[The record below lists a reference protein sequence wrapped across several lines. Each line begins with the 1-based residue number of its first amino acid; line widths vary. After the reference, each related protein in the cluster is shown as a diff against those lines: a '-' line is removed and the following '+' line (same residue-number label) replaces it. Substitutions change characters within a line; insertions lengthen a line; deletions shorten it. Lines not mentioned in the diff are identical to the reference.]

1 MLRQFHEHLNQN
13 FPFLKEKKI
22 LVACSGGLDSVV
34 LAHLLHQSGFQ
45 ITLAHCNFSLR
56 AEESDGDEKFVVS
69 LAKTLEVPVFIETFD
84 THKFAKKNRLSTQM
98 AARQL
103 RYSWFLELS
112 GILDIEFITTAHH
125 LDDDLETFLINTTRG
140 TGLKGLTGI
149 PEMNGKIVRP
159 LLAFSRDEILQYAKD
174 NKIAWREDSS
184 NASAK
189 YLRNK
194 LRLEVIPK
202 LKEENAQVLQSF
214 KNTLDHLKA
223 SQALIEDYM
232 VLVYKLAIEEI
243 SGGYRINIE
252 KLKSLPNTKAIL
264 YELLH
269 SFHFKEWEDVYH
281 LLEAQSGKQLVSET
295 HILLKDREYLYLKS
309 RSSSDNE
316 ESNLFFI
323 SEETTSIKKPVHL
336 TFERVK
342 EISQTDANTIFV
354 DAEKLQFPLTIRKW
368 EDGDAF
374 YPFGMQGKKK
384 LSKFFKD
391 EKLSLFSKEKIWL
404 LCSDKQIV
412 WVIGFRADNRFKI
425 TQKTTQLVKI
435 NCLL

>member
-1 MLRQFHEHLNQN
+1 
-13 FPFLKEKKI
+13 
-22 LVACSGGLDSVV
+22 
-34 LAHLLHQSGFQ
+34 
-45 ITLAHCNFSLR
+45 
-56 AEESDGDEKFVVS
+56 
-69 LAKTLEVPVFIETFD
+69 
-84 THKFAKKNRLSTQM
+84 
-98 AARQL
+98 
-103 RYSWFLELS
+103 
-112 GILDIEFITTAHH
+112 
-125 LDDDLETFLINTTRG
+125 LETFLINTTRG

-149 PEMNGKIVRP
+149 PKVHGKIVRP

-174 NKIAWREDSS
+174 NEIAWREDSS
-184 NASAK
+184 NASSK

-223 SQALIEDYM
+223 SQALLEDYM

-243 SGGYRINIE
+243 SDGYRINIE
-252 KLKSLPNTKAIL
+252 KLKSLPNAKALL

-295 HILLKDREYLYLKS
+295 HILLKDREYLYLKL
-309 RSSSDNE
+309 RPSSVNE

-412 WVIGFRADNRFKI
+412 WVIGLRADNRFKI
-425 TQKTTQLVKI
+425 TSETTQVVKI
-435 NCLL
+435 NCQL